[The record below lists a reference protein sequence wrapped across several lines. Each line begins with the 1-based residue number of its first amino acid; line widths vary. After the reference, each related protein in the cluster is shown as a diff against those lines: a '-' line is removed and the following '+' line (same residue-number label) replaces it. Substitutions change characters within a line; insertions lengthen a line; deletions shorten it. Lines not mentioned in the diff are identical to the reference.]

1 MAAEYFRREECRWE
15 RHPVLKGVE
24 LSYLSRDDGKVTSAT
39 CALVRL
45 AAGAEPARH
54 LHEDADD
61 IVFVLEGRGAMWVEG
76 YGDLPLD
83 PGTFLRIPR
92 GVLHQPHDIEEELVL
107 YDVWSRNG
115 N

>member
-1 MAAEYFRREECRWE
+1 MVAEYFRREDLRWE
-15 RHPVLKGVE
+15 RHPALAGVE
-24 LSYLSRDDGKVTSAT
+24 LSYLLLDDEKATGVT

-76 YGDLPLD
+76 HGDLPLD

-92 GVLHQPHDIEEELVL
+92 GVSHQPHDIEEDLVL
-107 YDVWSRNG
+107 YDVWNRNG